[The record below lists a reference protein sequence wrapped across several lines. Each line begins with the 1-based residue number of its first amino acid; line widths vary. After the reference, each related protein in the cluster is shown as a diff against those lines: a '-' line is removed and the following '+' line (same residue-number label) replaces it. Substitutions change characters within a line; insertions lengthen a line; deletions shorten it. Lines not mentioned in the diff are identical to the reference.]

1 MSWLLLR
8 HANRSFL
15 DAQNRQSQTEQVATW
30 QKLLVVQSQALS
42 TIYLDWTTAYLDYRN
57 WVHIRPHA
65 GWDPYKL
72 GMQYKSSPRDAGMR
86 SVNKL
91 FVSE

>member
-1 MSWLLLR
+1 MWDGQDGNKSIQPRRPL
-8 HANRSFL
+8 S
-15 DAQNRQSQTEQVATW
+15 E
-30 QKLLVVQSQALS
+30 S